1 MTDTINRANF
11 GEKVSLRQEVL
22 QRIMTDLPKLE
33 PPGCAAKHLTVPYVD
48 LENPHPTIMGLPCG
62 RDIFYPL
69 HKDETFINRFD
80 LAHEEHMKDRESRLM
95 SARNPIDLDA
105 GNIDL
110 VSIEMTRS
118 EMERDNEENAQGIKM
133 DTNDQL
139 SNEED
144 QEINVNASDNLT
156 GIDLSPDRSNLREI
170 LNKSNFD
177 MLDLQDGAR
186 PRVESLRDIFVSYM
200 NFFNFDQKDMINA
213 EDRIEYTAYAQN
225 LIKSM
230 KTYF

>member
-1 MTDTINRANF
+1 M
-11 GEKVSLRQEVL
+11 
-22 QRIMTDLPKLE
+22 
-33 PPGCAAKHLTVPYVD
+33 
-48 LENPHPTIMGLPCG
+48 
-62 RDIFYPL
+62 
-69 HKDETFINRFD
+69 
-80 LAHEEHMKDRESRLM
+80 
-95 SARNPIDLDA
+95 
-105 GNIDL
+105 
-110 VSIEMTRS
+110 
-118 EMERDNEENAQGIKM
+118 
-133 DTNDQL
+133 
-139 SNEED
+139 
-144 QEINVNASDNLT
+144 NASDNLT